1 VKLVATLFDPQFAHF
16 LATAHNLADRAAEVI
31 LPHFRAI
38 GAIDHKGGDLLDP
51 VTAADI
57 GAERAIRAAL
67 AETYPD
73 HGVVGE
79 ELGRKD
85 STGPYCWVI
94 DPIDGTRA
102 FIIGQPLWGSLIGL
116 ARNGEPLLGLMAQPF
131 TKERFWSGERESW
144 YRHDGLDRP
153 IETRSCSSLKD
164 AFLAA
169 SAPEMFGADET
180 HRFETLARQ
189 VRMRRFGGDCYNYCL
204 LAMGQLD
211 LVVEAGLNA
220 YDILALMPI
229 IERAGG
235 MVTTWDGGDP
245 KDGGNILAA
254 GDPKLHAAAMRVLSA

>member
-1 VKLVATLFDPQFAHF
+1 LVTPLSDPLFPQF
-16 LATAHNLADRAAEVI
+16 LMTAHDLADRAAEVI

-38 GAIDHKGGDLLDP
+38 GTVDHKGGDWLDP

-73 HGVVGE
+73 HGIIGE

-85 STGPYCWVI
+85 SAGLYCWVI

-102 FIIGQPLWGSLIGL
+102 FIVGQPLWGSLIGL
-116 ARNGEPLLGLMAQPF
+116 ARNGDPLLGLMAQPF

-153 IETRSCSSLKD
+153 IRTRPCPALKD
-164 AFLAA
+164 AFMAA

-180 HRFETLARQ
+180 LRFETLARQ

-204 LAMGQLD
+204 LAMGQID
-211 LVVEAGLNA
+211 LVVEAALNI
-220 YDILALMPI
+220 YDILALIPI

-235 MVTTWDGGDP
+235 VVTTWDGGDAR
-245 KDGGNILAA
+245 DGGNIIAA
-254 GDPKLHAAAMRVLSA
+254 GDPKLHAAAMQALSA

>member
-1 VKLVATLFDPQFAHF
+1 LVPTLSDPQFGSF
-16 LATAHNLADRAAEVI
+16 LKTAHRLADRAAEVI
-31 LPHFRAI
+31 LPHFRANL
-38 GAIDHKGGDLLDP
+38 AIDHKGGGVFDP

-57 GAERAIRAAL
+57 AAERVIRATL

-79 ELGRKD
+79 ELGLLEGKE
-85 STGPYCWVI
+85 PYCWVI

-116 ARNGEPLLGLMAQPF
+116 ACNGEPLLGLMAQPF

-153 IETRSCSSLKD
+153 IKTRGCPSLQD
-164 AFLAA
+164 AFMAA
-169 SAPEMFGADET
+169 STPEMFSPDEA
-180 HRFETLARQ
+180 HRFETLARE

-220 YDILALMPI
+220 YDILALIPI

-235 MVTTWDGGDP
+235 MVTTWDGGDAR
-245 KDGGNILAA
+245 DGGRVVAA
-254 GDPKLHAAAMRVLSA
+254 GDATLHAAAMRVLAGS

>member
-1 VKLVATLFDPQFAHF
+1 LVATLSDPQFAQF
-16 LATAHNLADRAAEVI
+16 LMTAHDLADRAAEVI

-38 GAIDHKGGDLLDP
+38 GAIDHKGGDWLDP
-51 VTAADI
+51 VTAADV

-67 AETYPD
+67 DETYPD

-79 ELGRKD
+79 ELGRKEGA
-85 STGPYCWVI
+85 GPYCWVI

-153 IETRSCSSLKD
+153 IATRRCPSLKD
-164 AFLAA
+164 AFMAA
-169 SAPEMFGADET
+169 STPEMFGPDET
-180 HRFETLARQ
+180 PRFEILGRQ
-189 VRMRRFGGDCYNYCL
+189 VRMRRYGGDCYNYCL
-204 LAMGQLD
+204 LAMGQID

-220 YDILALMPI
+220 YDILALIPI

-235 MVTTWDGGDP
+235 IVTTWDGGDP
-245 KDGGNILAA
+245 KDGGRILAA
-254 GDPKLHAAAMRVLSA
+254 GDAKLHAEAMKVLAG

>member
-1 VKLVATLFDPQFAHF
+1 LVPALSDPLFAQF
-16 LATAHNLADRAAEVI
+16 LATAHSLADRAAEVI

-38 GAIDHKGGDLLDP
+38 GAIDHKGGDWLDP
-51 VTAADI
+51 VTAADV

-67 AETYPD
+67 AEFYPD

-79 ELGRKD
+79 ELGRKEGAGV
-85 STGPYCWVI
+85 GPYCWVI

-153 IETRSCSSLKD
+153 IKTRSCPSLKN
-164 AFLAA
+164 AFMAS
-169 SAPEMFGADET
+169 SAPEMFDPDEAA
-180 HRFETLARQ
+180 RFEILDRK

-220 YDILALMPI
+220 YDILALIPI
-229 IERAGG
+229 IDRAGG
-235 MVTTWDGGDP
+235 IVTTWDGGDA
-245 KDGGNILAA
+245 KDGGRILAA
-254 GDPKLHAAAMRVLSA
+254 GDPKLHAAAMKVLAS

>member
-1 VKLVATLFDPQFAHF
+1 VPPLSDPQFGKF
-16 LATAHNLADRAAEVI
+16 LATAHGLADRAAEVI

-38 GAIDHKGGDLLDP
+38 GAIDHKGGDWLDP
-51 VTAADI
+51 VTAADV

-79 ELGRKD
+79 ELGRKEGA
-85 STGPYCWVI
+85 GPYCWVI

-102 FIIGQPLWGSLIGL
+102 FIIGQPLWGTLIGL
-116 ARNGEPLLGLMAQPF
+116 ARNGEPLLGLMNQPF

-144 YRHDGLDRP
+144 YRHNGLDRP
-153 IETRSCSSLKD
+153 IETRLCPSLQD
-164 AFLAA
+164 AFMAA
-169 SAPEMFGADET
+169 STPEMFGPDEAR
-180 HRFETLARQ
+180 RFETLARE

-220 YDILALMPI
+220 YDILPLIPI
-229 IERAGG
+229 VERAGG
-235 MVTTWDGGDP
+235 MVTTWDGGDAR
-245 KDGGNILAA
+245 DGGRILAA
-254 GDPKLHAAAMRVLSA
+254 GDPKLHAEGMQVLAG

>member
-1 VKLVATLFDPQFAHF
+1 LVPTLSDPLFAQF
-16 LATAHNLADRAAEVI
+16 LATAHRLADRAAEVI

-38 GAIDHKGGDLLDP
+38 GAIDHKGDGMFDP

-57 GAERAIRAAL
+57 GAERAIRAVL
-67 AETYPD
+67 DETYPD

-79 ELGRKD
+79 ELGRKEGA
-85 STGPYCWVI
+85 GPYCWVI

-131 TKERFWSGERESW
+131 TKERFWSGETDAW

-153 IETRSCSSLKD
+153 IETRSCQSLKD
-164 AFLAA
+164 AFLAS
-169 SAPEMFGADET
+169 SAPEMFGPDEA
-180 HRFETLARQ
+180 HRFETLVSQ
-189 VRMRRFGGDCYNYCL
+189 IRMRRFGGDCYNYCL

-211 LVVEAGLNA
+211 LVVEAGLKS
-220 YDILALMPI
+220 YDILPLIPI

-235 MVTTWDGGDP
+235 IVTTWDGGDA
-245 KDGGNILAA
+245 KDGGRILAA
-254 GDPKLHAAAMRVLSA
+254 GDPKLHAAAMQVLSA